1 MRTALLGLGLGQIGH
16 ELTILPLTA
25 GLEQLDALQGAEG
38 AAGAAQRLVRN
49 LCPNCAEPYQPSD
62 ALLARLPGAA
72 SLAGVQFRRPKG
84 CSACRGTG
92 YRGRASIAEIMMIS
106 DDIRE
111 LILRRA
117 PEKDIR
123 NQAMAEGMIPLL
135 ADGLRRAAAGL
146 TSVEDV
152 IRVAGLE

>member
-1 MRTALLGLGLGQIGH
+1 
-16 ELTILPLTA
+16 
-25 GLEQLDALQGAEG
+25 
-38 AAGAAQRLVRN
+38 
-49 LCPNCAEPYQPSD
+49 
-62 ALLARLPGAA
+62 
-72 SLAGVQFRRPKG
+72 
-84 CSACRGTG
+84 
-92 YRGRASIAEIMMIS
+92 MIS

-123 NQAMAEGMIPLL
+123 SRAMAEGMVPLL

>member
-1 MRTALLGLGLGQIGH
+1 
-16 ELTILPLTA
+16 
-25 GLEQLDALQGAEG
+25 
-38 AAGAAQRLVRN
+38 
-49 LCPNCAEPYQPSD
+49 
-62 ALLARLPGAA
+62 
-72 SLAGVQFRRPKG
+72 
-84 CSACRGTG
+84 
-92 YRGRASIAEIMMIS
+92 MIS

>member
-1 MRTALLGLGLGQIGH
+1 
-16 ELTILPLTA
+16 
-25 GLEQLDALQGAEG
+25 
-38 AAGAAQRLVRN
+38 
-49 LCPNCAEPYQPSD
+49 
-62 ALLARLPGAA
+62 
-72 SLAGVQFRRPKG
+72 
-84 CSACRGTG
+84 
-92 YRGRASIAEIMMIS
+92 MMIS

-123 NQAMAEGMIPLL
+123 SRAMAEGMVLL
-135 ADGLRRAAAGL
+135 LVDGLRRAAAGL